1 MNPIIT
7 LTMNSSVDL
16 HYNVARMESV
26 KKLRASEPLIFPGGG
41 GINVSRVI
49 KELGAH
55 SIAVFTAGGP
65 TGEFLREMLD
75 HFALLTR
82 VVLIE
87 EQSRISATIYETETG
102 EEFRPT
108 PVGPALSDGEW
119 RACFDAVF
127 EYDASYIVA
136 IGSLPVGVPPDF
148 YARVAEKAKSRA
160 TRVVLDTSGE
170 ALGAALEDAFSLG
183 HATGT
188 ATVLTAGSELCHGAD
203 VERLFQITGRPLR
216 LRHDHPARSFRSR
229 CRHRKP
235 QPNVSTNPGT
245 SQSREVGLARTIRWW
260 RRTMLRADPS
270 SLSRSGLAARQ
281 PLSNRRENAPRRRRE
296 NGGNLPRDH
305 LSLGPLDRSSVGQG
319 RFVT

>member
-119 RACFDAVF
+119 RACFDAIF

-136 IGSLPVGVPPDF
+136 TGSLPVGVPPDF

-170 ALGAALEDAFSLG
+170 ALGAALEVGVFLVKPNLLELETFTGRAAAKTEEQDALARQFVLDGRAEVVAVSLGGDGALLATRDGCLRLAAPQVNVKSTVGAGDSFVAGMTLGLYQGRPVEDAFSLG
-183 HATGT
+183 LATGT
-188 ATVLTAGSELCHGAD
+188 ATVLTAGSELCHQSD
-203 VERLFQITGRPLR
+203 VERLFQQITGRPLR
-216 LRHDHPARSFRSR
+216 LD
-229 CRHRKP
+229 
-235 QPNVSTNPGT
+235 
-245 SQSREVGLARTIRWW
+245 
-260 RRTMLRADPS
+260 
-270 SLSRSGLAARQ
+270 AA
-281 PLSNRRENAPRRRRE
+281 A
-296 NGGNLPRDH
+296 
-305 LSLGPLDRSSVGQG
+305 
-319 RFVT
+319 

>member
-119 RACFDAVF
+119 RACFDAIF

-136 IGSLPVGVPPDF
+136 TGSLPVGVPPDF
-148 YARVAEKAKSRA
+148 YARVAQKAKSRG

-170 ALGAALEDAFSLG
+170 ALGAALEVGVFLVKPNLLELETFTGRAAANPEEQDALARQFVLDGRAEVVAMSLGGDGALLATRDGCVRLAAPQVKVKSTVGAGDSFVAGMTLGLYQGRPVEDAFSLG
-183 HATGT
+183 LATGT
-188 ATVLTAGSELCHGAD
+188 ATVLTAGSELCHQAD
-203 VERLFQITGRPLR
+203 VERLFQQITGRPLR
-216 LRHDHPARSFRSR
+216 LD
-229 CRHRKP
+229 
-235 QPNVSTNPGT
+235 
-245 SQSREVGLARTIRWW
+245 
-260 RRTMLRADPS
+260 
-270 SLSRSGLAARQ
+270 AA
-281 PLSNRRENAPRRRRE
+281 A
-296 NGGNLPRDH
+296 
-305 LSLGPLDRSSVGQG
+305 
-319 RFVT
+319 

>member
-119 RACFDAVF
+119 RACFDAIF

-136 IGSLPVGVPPDF
+136 TGSLPVGVPPPT
-148 YARVAEKAKSRA
+148 STRA
-160 TRVVLDTSGE
+160 SPRRRK
-170 ALGAALEDAFSLG
+170 AALPASCWTRPAKRWGRRSRSAFFWSNRTCSNSKPSQAG
-183 HATGT
+183 PPRIRKNSARSPGSSCS
-188 ATVLTAGSELCHGAD
+188 TAG
-203 VERLFQITGRPLR
+203 R
-216 LRHDHPARSFRSR
+216 
-229 CRHRKP
+229 
-235 QPNVSTNPGT
+235 
-245 SQSREVGLARTIRWW
+245 RWW
-260 RRTMLRADPS
+260 R
-270 SLSRSGLAARQ
+270 
-281 PLSNRRENAPRRRRE
+281 
-296 NGGNLPRDH
+296 
-305 LSLGPLDRSSVGQG
+305 
-319 RFVT
+319 

>member
-119 RACFDAVF
+119 RACFDAIF

-136 IGSLPVGVPPDF
+136 TGSLPVGVPPDF

-170 ALGAALEDAFSLG
+170 ALGAALEVGVFLVKPNLLELETFTGRTAANPEEQCALARQFVLDGRAEVVAVSLGGDGALLATRDGCLRLAAPQVKVKSSVGAGDSFVAGMTLGLYQGRPFEDAFSLG
-183 HATGT
+183 LATGT
-188 ATVLTAGSELCHGAD
+188 ATVLTAGSELCHQAD
-203 VERLFQITGRPLR
+203 VERLFQQITGRPLR
-216 LRHDHPARSFRSR
+216 LD
-229 CRHRKP
+229 
-235 QPNVSTNPGT
+235 
-245 SQSREVGLARTIRWW
+245 
-260 RRTMLRADPS
+260 
-270 SLSRSGLAARQ
+270 AA
-281 PLSNRRENAPRRRRE
+281 A
-296 NGGNLPRDH
+296 
-305 LSLGPLDRSSVGQG
+305 
-319 RFVT
+319 

>member
-119 RACFDAVF
+119 RACFDAIF

-136 IGSLPVGVPPDF
+136 TGSLPVGVPPDF

-170 ALGAALEDAFSLG
+170 ALGAALEVGVFLVKPNLLELETFTGRAAANPEEQDALARQFVLDGRAEVVAVSLGGDGALLATRDGCLRLAAPQVKVKSAVGAGDSFVAGMTLGLYQGRPVEDAFSLG
-183 HATGT
+183 LATGT
-188 ATVLTAGSELCHGAD
+188 ATVLTAGSELCHQAD
-203 VERLFQITGRPLR
+203 VERLFQQITGRPLR
-216 LRHDHPARSFRSR
+216 LD
-229 CRHRKP
+229 
-235 QPNVSTNPGT
+235 
-245 SQSREVGLARTIRWW
+245 
-260 RRTMLRADPS
+260 
-270 SLSRSGLAARQ
+270 AA
-281 PLSNRRENAPRRRRE
+281 A
-296 NGGNLPRDH
+296 
-305 LSLGPLDRSSVGQG
+305 
-319 RFVT
+319 

>member
-119 RACFDAVF
+119 RACFDAIF

-136 IGSLPVGVPPDF
+136 TGSLPVGVPPDF

-170 ALGAALEDAFSLG
+170 ALGAALDVGVFLVKPNLLELETFTGRAAAKPEEQDALARQFVLDGRAELVAVSLGGDGALLATRDGCLRLAAPQVKVKSTVGAGDSFVAGMTLGLYQGRPVEDAFSLG
-183 HATGT
+183 LATGT
-188 ATVLTAGSELCHGAD
+188 ATVLTAGSELCHQAD
-203 VERLFQITGRPLR
+203 VERLFQQITGRPLR
-216 LRHDHPARSFRSR
+216 LD
-229 CRHRKP
+229 
-235 QPNVSTNPGT
+235 
-245 SQSREVGLARTIRWW
+245 
-260 RRTMLRADPS
+260 
-270 SLSRSGLAARQ
+270 AA
-281 PLSNRRENAPRRRRE
+281 A
-296 NGGNLPRDH
+296 
-305 LSLGPLDRSSVGQG
+305 
-319 RFVT
+319 

>member
-16 HYNVARMESV
+16 HYNVARMELV
-26 KKLRASEPLIFPGGG
+26 KKLLASEPLIFPGGG

-65 TGEFLREMLD
+65 TGEFLCEMLD

-119 RACFDAVF
+119 RACFDAIF
-127 EYDASYIVA
+127 EHDASYIVA
-136 IGSLPVGVPPDF
+136 TGSLPVGVPPDF

-170 ALGAALEDAFSLG
+170 ALGAALEVGVFLVKPNLLELETFTGRAAANPEERDALARQFVLDGRAEVVAVSLGGDGALLATRDGCLRIAAPQVKVKSTVGAGDSFVAGMTLGLYQGRPVEDAFSLG
-183 HATGT
+183 LATGT
-188 ATVLTAGSELCHGAD
+188 ATVLTAGSELCHQAD
-203 VERLFQITGRPLR
+203 VERLFQQITGRPLR
-216 LRHDHPARSFRSR
+216 LD
-229 CRHRKP
+229 
-235 QPNVSTNPGT
+235 
-245 SQSREVGLARTIRWW
+245 
-260 RRTMLRADPS
+260 
-270 SLSRSGLAARQ
+270 AA
-281 PLSNRRENAPRRRRE
+281 A
-296 NGGNLPRDH
+296 
-305 LSLGPLDRSSVGQG
+305 
-319 RFVT
+319 

>member
-119 RACFDAVF
+119 RACFDAIF

-136 IGSLPVGVPPDF
+136 TGSLPVGVPPDF

-170 ALGAALEDAFSLG
+170 ALGAALEVGVFLVKPNLLELETFTGRAAANPEEQCALARQFVLDGRAEVVAVSLGGDGALLATRDGCVRLAAPQVKVKSTVGAGDSFVAGMTLGLYQGRPVEDAFSLG
-183 HATGT
+183 LATGT
-188 ATVLTAGSELCHGAD
+188 ATVLTAGSELCHQAD
-203 VERLFQITGRPLR
+203 VECLFQQITGRPLR
-216 LRHDHPARSFRSR
+216 LD
-229 CRHRKP
+229 
-235 QPNVSTNPGT
+235 
-245 SQSREVGLARTIRWW
+245 
-260 RRTMLRADPS
+260 
-270 SLSRSGLAARQ
+270 AA
-281 PLSNRRENAPRRRRE
+281 A
-296 NGGNLPRDH
+296 
-305 LSLGPLDRSSVGQG
+305 
-319 RFVT
+319 

>member
-119 RACFDAVF
+119 RACFDAIF

-136 IGSLPVGVPPDF
+136 TGSLPVGVPPDF

-170 ALGAALEDAFSLG
+170 ALGAALEVGVFLVKPNLLELETFTGRTAAKTEEQDALARQFVLDGRAEVVAVSLGGDGALLATRDGCLRIAAPQVKVKSTVGAGDSFVAGMTLGLYQGRPVEDAFSLG
-183 HATGT
+183 LATGT
-188 ATVLTAGSELCHGAD
+188 ATVLTAGSELCHQAD
-203 VERLFQITGRPLR
+203 VERLFQQITGRPLR
-216 LRHDHPARSFRSR
+216 LD
-229 CRHRKP
+229 
-235 QPNVSTNPGT
+235 
-245 SQSREVGLARTIRWW
+245 
-260 RRTMLRADPS
+260 
-270 SLSRSGLAARQ
+270 AA
-281 PLSNRRENAPRRRRE
+281 A
-296 NGGNLPRDH
+296 
-305 LSLGPLDRSSVGQG
+305 
-319 RFVT
+319 

>member
-65 TGEFLREMLD
+65 TGKFLREMLD
-75 HFALLTR
+75 QFGLLTR

-87 EQSRISATIYETETG
+87 ENTRISATIYETDTG

-108 PVGPALSDGEW
+108 PVGPALRDDEW
-119 RACFDAVF
+119 RACLDALFEFDAR
-127 EYDASYIVA
+127 YIVA
-136 IGSLPVGVPPDF
+136 TGSLPVGVPPDF
-148 YARVAEKAKSRA
+148 YTRVAEKAKSRG

-170 ALGAALEDAFSLG
+170 ALGAALEVGVFLVKPNLLELETLTGRAAADPEEQDALARQFVLDGRAEVVAVSLGGEGALLATRDGCLRLAAPQVKVKSTVGAGDSFVAGMTLGLYQGRPVEDAFSLG
-183 HATGT
+183 LATGT
-188 ATVLTAGSELCHGAD
+188 ATVLTAGSELCHRAD
-203 VERLFQITGRPLR
+203 VERLFQQITGQPLR
-216 LRHDHPARSFRSR
+216 RD
-229 CRHRKP
+229 
-235 QPNVSTNPGT
+235 
-245 SQSREVGLARTIRWW
+245 
-260 RRTMLRADPS
+260 
-270 SLSRSGLAARQ
+270 AA
-281 PLSNRRENAPRRRRE
+281 A
-296 NGGNLPRDH
+296 
-305 LSLGPLDRSSVGQG
+305 
-319 RFVT
+319 

>member
-119 RACFDAVF
+119 RACFEAIF

-136 IGSLPVGVPPDF
+136 TGSLPVGVPPDF

-170 ALGAALEDAFSLG
+170 ALGAALEVGVFLVKPNLLELETFTGRAAANPEEQDALARQFVRDGRAEVVAVSLGGDGALLATRDGCLRLAAPQVKVKSTVGAGDSFVAGMTLGLYQGRPVEDAFSLG
-183 HATGT
+183 LATGT
-188 ATVLTAGSELCHGAD
+188 ATVLTAGSELCHQAD
-203 VERLFQITGRPLR
+203 VERLFQQITGRPLR
-216 LRHDHPARSFRSR
+216 LD
-229 CRHRKP
+229 
-235 QPNVSTNPGT
+235 
-245 SQSREVGLARTIRWW
+245 
-260 RRTMLRADPS
+260 
-270 SLSRSGLAARQ
+270 AA
-281 PLSNRRENAPRRRRE
+281 A
-296 NGGNLPRDH
+296 
-305 LSLGPLDRSSVGQG
+305 
-319 RFVT
+319 

>member
-119 RACFDAVF
+119 RACFDAIF

-136 IGSLPVGVPPDF
+136 TGSLPVGVPPDF

-170 ALGAALEDAFSLG
+170 ALGAALEVGVFLVKPNLLELETFTGRAAANPKAQDALARQFVLDGRAEVVAVSLGGDGALLATRDGCLRLAAPQVKVKSTVGAGDSFVAGMTLGLYQGRPVEDAFSLG
-183 HATGT
+183 LATGT
-188 ATVLTAGSELCHGAD
+188 ATVLTAGSELCHQAD
-203 VERLFQITGRPLR
+203 VERLFQQITGRPLR
-216 LRHDHPARSFRSR
+216 LD
-229 CRHRKP
+229 
-235 QPNVSTNPGT
+235 
-245 SQSREVGLARTIRWW
+245 
-260 RRTMLRADPS
+260 
-270 SLSRSGLAARQ
+270 AA
-281 PLSNRRENAPRRRRE
+281 A
-296 NGGNLPRDH
+296 
-305 LSLGPLDRSSVGQG
+305 
-319 RFVT
+319 

>member
-119 RACFDAVF
+119 RACFDAIF

-136 IGSLPVGVPPDF
+136 TGSLPVGVPPDF

-170 ALGAALEDAFSLG
+170 ALGAALEVGVFLVKPNLLELETFTGRAAANPEEQDALARQFVLDGRAEVVAVSLGGDGALLATRDGCLRLAAPQVNAKSTVGAGDSFVAGMTLGLYQGRPVEDAFSLG
-183 HATGT
+183 LATGT
-188 ATVLTAGSELCHGAD
+188 ATVLTAGSEVSHQAD
-203 VERLFQITGRPLR
+203 VERLFQQITGRPLR
-216 LRHDHPARSFRSR
+216 LD
-229 CRHRKP
+229 
-235 QPNVSTNPGT
+235 
-245 SQSREVGLARTIRWW
+245 
-260 RRTMLRADPS
+260 
-270 SLSRSGLAARQ
+270 AA
-281 PLSNRRENAPRRRRE
+281 A
-296 NGGNLPRDH
+296 
-305 LSLGPLDRSSVGQG
+305 
-319 RFVT
+319 

>member
-16 HYNVARMESV
+16 HYNVARMASV

-49 KELGAH
+49 NELGAH

-87 EQSRISATIYETETG
+87 EQSPISAKIYETETG

-119 RACFDAVF
+119 RACFDAIF

-136 IGSLPVGVPPDF
+136 TGSLP
-148 YARVAEKAKSRA
+148 RRA
-160 TRVVLDTSGE
+160 P
-170 ALGAALEDAFSLG
+170 
-183 HATGT
+183 
-188 ATVLTAGSELCHGAD
+188 
-203 VERLFQITGRPLR
+203 RL
-216 LRHDHPARSFRSR
+216 
-229 CRHRKP
+229 
-235 QPNVSTNPGT
+235 
-245 SQSREVGLARTIRWW
+245 
-260 RRTMLRADPS
+260 LRA
-270 SLSRSGLAARQ
+270 
-281 PLSNRRENAPRRRRE
+281 RRRE
-296 NGGNLPRDH
+296 GEKPRYPRRAGYLGRSAGRSPRGWGLSGQAESARTRNLH
-305 LSLGPLDRSSVGQG
+305 RS
-319 RFVT
+319 

>member
-119 RACFDAVF
+119 RACFDAIF

-136 IGSLPVGVPPDF
+136 TGSLLVGVPPDF

-170 ALGAALEDAFSLG
+170 ALGAALEVGVFLAKPNLLELETFTGRVAANPEEQDALARQFVLDGRAEVVAVSLGGDGALLATRDGCLRLAAPQVKVKSTVGAGDSFVAGMTLGLYQGRPVEDAFSLG
-183 HATGT
+183 LATGT
-188 ATVLTAGSELCHGAD
+188 ATVLTAGSELCHQAD
-203 VERLFQITGRPLR
+203 VERLFQQITGRPLR
-216 LRHDHPARSFRSR
+216 LD
-229 CRHRKP
+229 
-235 QPNVSTNPGT
+235 
-245 SQSREVGLARTIRWW
+245 
-260 RRTMLRADPS
+260 
-270 SLSRSGLAARQ
+270 AA
-281 PLSNRRENAPRRRRE
+281 A
-296 NGGNLPRDH
+296 
-305 LSLGPLDRSSVGQG
+305 
-319 RFVT
+319 

>member
-119 RACFDAVF
+119 RACFDAIF

-136 IGSLPVGVPPDF
+136 TGSLPVGVPPDF

-170 ALGAALEDAFSLG
+170 ALGAALEVGVFLVKPNLLELETLTGRAAANPEEQDALARQFVLDGRAEVVAVSLGGDGALLATRDGCLRLAAPQVKVKSTVGAGDSFVAGMTLGLYQGRPVEDAFSLG
-183 HATGT
+183 LATGT
-188 ATVLTAGSELCHGAD
+188 ATVLTAGSELCHQAD
-203 VERLFQITGRPLR
+203 VERLFQQITGRPLR
-216 LRHDHPARSFRSR
+216 LD
-229 CRHRKP
+229 
-235 QPNVSTNPGT
+235 
-245 SQSREVGLARTIRWW
+245 
-260 RRTMLRADPS
+260 
-270 SLSRSGLAARQ
+270 AA
-281 PLSNRRENAPRRRRE
+281 A
-296 NGGNLPRDH
+296 
-305 LSLGPLDRSSVGQG
+305 
-319 RFVT
+319 